1 VRKVLVALV
10 LAIVGVL
17 VAATAAE
24 AADLRASRTQ
34 QVRGKTVR
42 YAGTTS
48 CRSVVIASRPVGG
61 RRALVREGQRVVGG
75 GFRFVKKVRGNAAF
89 RRHSVRVRCVRPASR
104 RGELVGARRLRV
116 VRRLPVSGGP
126 PVLPQLLLG
135 LGLLEAGGVMIAISR
150 RPRFPKPSP
159 RAARGSSRARRREVR
174 VYAQ

>member
-24 AADLRASRTQ
+24 AADLRTNRNQ
-34 QVRGKTVR
+34 QVRGKKVR

-48 CRSVVIASRPVGG
+48 CQLVVIASKPGG
-61 RRALVREGQRVVGG
+61 RPRALVRQGQRVAGG
-75 GFRFVKKVRGNAAF
+75 RFRFVKTVRRNAALGS
-89 RRHSVRVRCVRPASR
+89 HSVRVRCVEPRSR
-104 RGELVGARRLRV
+104 RGDLVGAKGLKV
-116 VRRLPVSGGP
+116 VKRLPFGGGP

-135 LGLLEAGGVMIAISR
+135 AGLLEAGGIMIAISR

-159 RAARGSSRARRREVR
+159 RAVTSRARRKGVR
-174 VYAQ
+174 IYAQ